1 MQHTQELSKT
11 GTTRKQETSGGIEI
25 RTELGKGSDFTVL
38 GEVQLKGTSKLL
50 HDLAVKESAL
60 MWGSWKMMNTIR
72 LGSGTDTGDRKTD
85 VDSRADTTEEEFS
98 FQEDLTVSDG
108 NNLDRS

>member
-1 MQHTQELSKT
+1 
-11 GTTRKQETSGGIEI
+11 
-25 RTELGKGSDFTVL
+25 
-38 GEVQLKGTSKLL
+38 
-50 HDLAVKESAL
+50 